1 MSRPSS
7 NPAPTASRRATIA
20 ALGTYHTRPNGRASD
35 GCGPISSAECRRSY
49 SAIRPRC
56 AAGDTIRGA
65 TIPTAGSSRWASSS
79 PGNPGEGTQSLSRN
93 TTIGVVARRRPVLRA
108 AETPWLVGCRAS
120 RALARW
126 ASAAIASGLGDP
138 SSTTIT
144 GQRPDSAARH
154 SRSSSLRACTGTTI
168 VSSALPSSDSGGS
181 ESNSPASSSRRASSL
196 SSRASPTGRPNDQPA
211 TSPAAAGREREQSQ
225 GRAAEQQPAVAERP
239 QVRGRAQPPTSW
251 DRGPVHPRDKTR
263 VGAIAAPTDAD
274 GPIGSKPGK
283 MTV

>member
-1 MSRPSS
+1 MVAR
-7 NPAPTASRRATIA
+7 
-20 ALGTYHTRPNGRASD
+20 
-35 GCGPISSAECRRSY
+35 PISSAECRRSY

-56 AAGDTIRGA
+56 AVGDTIRGA

-93 TTIGVVARRRPVLRA
+93 ATIGVVARRRPVLRA

-120 RALARW
+120 CAFARW

-211 TSPAAAGREREQSQ
+211 TSPLPRVESVSNRKGVPPSSSLPSPSVRRFADGRNR
-225 GRAAEQQPAVAERP
+225 QPAGTGGRFIHGIRP
-239 QVRGRAQPPTSW
+239 ESARSRRPRTRMVRSARNRA
-251 DRGPVHPRDKTR
+251 R
-263 VGAIAAPTDAD
+263 
-274 GPIGSKPGK
+274 
-283 MTV
+283 